1 MVKAVAMLVVMVFV
15 VATVST
21 GGAMADN
28 CDPSQLS
35 ECEPV
40 LIGGSQLPPMESFNQ
55 CRFS

>member
-35 ECEPV
+35 ECEPA